1 MENNEFNTELF
12 TPEELELFKQDPSF
26 APTDDELE
34 TVMET
39 RAILDATESLPNN
52 NEAFLK
58 EVVETFGDVLDNPE
72 ALKERVKETIE
83 KNPELSKNILTTQA
97 LLNMIEQAQEQT
109 GKVEKISTEALAQE
123 KRAQEDEVWAS
134 IINKVK
140 NNK

>member
-58 EVVETFGDVLDNPE
+58 EVAETFGDVLDNPE

-134 IINKVK
+134 IMNKVK